1 MLKKVGCSQPRL
13 KFCLGH
19 DYLERTLGTAPKLA
33 IMRPAPICE
42 DSIMRRLI
50 FSLLLL
56 AAAGSLAA
64 QTASDQLSDLPKPH
78 NYVLKRSSSYDRTGG
93 NADAVLCRQEAQ

>member
-1 MLKKVGCSQPRL
+1 MQPATLKVLSGSRL
-13 KFCLGH
+13 FGAQFGARCQNL
-19 DYLERTLGTAPKLA
+19 L
-33 IMRPAPICE
+33 IMRPALTCE